1 VSIDLHTHSTA
12 SDGTDSPAELV
23 RTAWAAG
30 VTVLGLTDHDTTG
43 GWKAAADSL
52 PEGMTLVPG
61 AELSCEYQPPTG
73 NVIPL
78 HLLAY
83 LFDPAEPGLLAE
95 MDSICV
101 DRINRAE
108 RMVALM
114 EADGLPVTWRDVEV
128 IAGGGTVGRPHIA
141 RALVDAGVVPS
152 VDAAFAGP
160 ISSRSRYYVG
170 KADIP
175 VLDAIRLVRAA
186 GGVCVFGHPMRRGRQ
201 VGDAGIAA
209 MAAAGLRGIEVD
221 HPDHDEAARL
231 HLGNVAKELDLVAL
245 GSSDYH
251 GSNKR
256 TLIAACTTRPDQFE
270 ELVDPVRQRLVD
282 G

>member
-1 VSIDLHTHSTA
+1 
-12 SDGTDSPAELV
+12 
-23 RTAWAAG
+23 
-30 VTVLGLTDHDTTG
+30 
-43 GWKAAADSL
+43 
-52 PEGMTLVPG
+52 
-61 AELSCEYQPPTG
+61 
-73 NVIPL
+73 
-78 HLLAY
+78 
-83 LFDPAEPGLLAE
+83 
-95 MDSICV
+95 MDAICV

-108 RMVALM
+108 RMVGLM
-114 EADGLPVTWRDVEV
+114 ETDGLPITWRDVELM
-128 IAGGGTVGRPHIA
+128 AAGGTVGRPHIA

-160 ISSRSRYYVG
+160 ISSRSPYYVG
-170 KADIP
+170 KADMP
-175 VLDAIRLVRAA
+175 VLEAIELVRSA
-186 GGVCVFGHPMRRGRQ
+186 GGVCVFAHPMRRGRQ

-231 HLGNVAKELDLVAL
+231 HLGGIAKELDLVAL

-256 TLIAACTTRPDQFE
+256 TPIAACTTRPDQFD
-270 ELVDPVRQRLVD
+270 ELVDPVRERLVR